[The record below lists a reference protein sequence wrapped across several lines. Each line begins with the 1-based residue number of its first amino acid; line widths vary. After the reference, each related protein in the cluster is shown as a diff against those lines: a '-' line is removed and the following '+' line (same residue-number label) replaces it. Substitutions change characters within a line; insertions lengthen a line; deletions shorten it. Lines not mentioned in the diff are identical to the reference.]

1 MEFLQG
7 LLHGIVFIIVGVAFI
22 SITDYIISLFIKV
35 KEK

>member
-7 LLHGIVFIIVGVAFI
+7 LLHGIVFTIAGVVFI
-22 SITDYIISLFIKV
+22 SIADYLISLFIKV